1 VTVWK
6 RRDLAVGREDW
17 RRVGY
22 PPTAAHFHT
31 IQDGPPSTL
40 SRSSLSSPLGTG
52 GRSGLPLADIDRF
65 RSPVARVAI
74 DINAELFVSPEV
86 ER

>member
-1 VTVWK
+1 MRGRIAEKLLSLLPTPGV
-6 RRDLAVGREDW
+6 RRL
-17 RRVGY
+17 
-22 PPTAAHFHT
+22 
-31 IQDGPPSTL
+31 STQ